1 MDLIV
6 QEGLPDTGYA
16 LIRCTDCEVVAL
28 FNTFMDGS
36 RALLYRR
43 GDEISFVPLHPDE
56 LIGTPTLFTQMLE
69 KAGYRVYLIDSCS
82 DTLHS

>member
-1 MDLIV
+1 MIV

-28 FNTFMDGS
+28 FSSFTDGA

-43 GDEISFVPLHPDE
+43 GDEISFVPLQPDE
-56 LIGTPTLFTQMLE
+56 IIGTRTLFTEMLE
-69 KAGYRVYLIDSCS
+69 KAGYRIYRPDRCS

>member
-1 MDLIV
+1 MSLIS

-16 LIRCTDCEVVAL
+16 VIRCADCKVVAS
-28 FNTFMDGS
+28 FSTFAEGT

-43 GDEISFVPLHPDE
+43 GDEISFVPLQPDE
-56 LIGTPTLFTQMLE
+56 IVGTLTLFTQMLE
-69 KAGYRVYLIDSCS
+69 RAGYRKTGCS